1 VRYLSAALAA
11 PVDKDQVAGELAPMR
26 ALFGRSL
33 VARCALP
40 AGHVLTPNDLVA
52 KKPADGIGPSQLD
65 SLIGRRLR
73 CALAPDEPLHRSHLD

>member
-1 VRYLSAALAA
+1 
-11 PVDKDQVAGELAPMR
+11 MR

-40 AGHVLTPNDLVA
+40 AGHVIAASDLTA
-52 KKPADGIGPSQLD
+52 KKPAGGLPPSRLE

-73 CALAPDEPLHRSHLD
+73 RALHADEPLHDSDLGPPERAKGSI